1 MAIKDILV
9 HLSGTKYGHVVVDAA
24 ITLAERHDARLIGI
38 FAGVPYDMPTY
49 VVAQL
54 PPEVIQQHQQN
65 VEENEAAAKTAFEET
80 CKKNGISC
88 ETRSGDWRD
97 QVEDVICAH
106 ARYADIV
113 VMGQPNDDVDAQR
126 TRAIADHVILGSGT
140 PVIVTPRTPA
150 LKGMGTKVLIG
161 WDGSDHAARAVR
173 NALPILKS
181 AKSVKVL
188 CVDPKPGVRGLG
200 DLPGADLARYLASH
214 GVNAEADHYKSE
226 GKGVGVVLLNEAAN
240 IGADMIVV
248 GGYGHS
254 RLGELILGGATNTL
268 LDSMT
273 VPVLFAH

>member
-9 HLSGTKYGHVVVDAA
+9 HLSGSKYSDAVIDAA
-24 ITLAERHDARLIGI
+24 VTLAMRHDSRLIGV
-38 FAGVPYDMPTY
+38 FAGVPYDLPTY

-54 PPEVIQQHQQN
+54 PAEVIQQHQQN
-65 VEENEAAAKTAFEET
+65 VEEREAGAKKAFEDT
-80 CKKNGISC
+80 CQKNGISC

-97 QVEDVICAH
+97 QVEEVLCAH

-113 VMGQPNDDVDAQR
+113 VMGQPDDEEEAQR
-126 TRAIADHVILGSGT
+126 TRAITDHVILGAGA

-150 LKGMGTKVLIG
+150 LKGMGTNVLIG

-173 NALPILKS
+173 NALPILE
-181 AKSVKVL
+181 AAESVKVL
-188 CVDPKPGVRGLG
+188 CVDPRPGVRGLG

-214 GVNAEADHYKSE
+214 NVKAEADHYKSE

-240 IGADMIVV
+240 IGADMIVA